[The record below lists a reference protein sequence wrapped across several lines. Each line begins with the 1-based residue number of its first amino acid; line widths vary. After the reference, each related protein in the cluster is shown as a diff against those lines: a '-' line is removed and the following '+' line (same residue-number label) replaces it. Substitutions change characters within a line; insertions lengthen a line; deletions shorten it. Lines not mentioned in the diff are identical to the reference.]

1 MFHVWINHNLFI
13 PSCIDGHLT
22 YFQFGAIINKVAMN
36 ICVQTILMMCVFISL
51 EKKISKCGNARS
63 WGWGTFNIIRKCQV
77 VLQST
82 NASLYIPTNCVLVS
96 LYSLHIY
103 FNFFV
108 SHSNGCAVVFH
119 SSFNWQFLMINN
131 LEHVIPSYLCVYL
144 YEVSISVFCSIFR
157 QVVILNYWVVV
168 DIYTFWI

>member
-119 SSFNWQFLMINN
+119 CSFNLHFQFVTWLLMTEYI
-131 LEHVIPSYLCVYL
+131 SFVYL
-144 YEVSISVFCSIFR
+144 SSLYILWWNVCSNTFPIFL
-157 QVVILNYWVVV
+157 IGLSFYYWF
-168 DIYTFWI
+168 I